1 MNRPVQP
8 RQGLQVVRR
17 DKVHKICDVAAGG
30 VGEAL
35 LARVVDG
42 GGLDV
47 VLAAVDLVALGIN
60 SIEKKVSLSFYRYTK
75 VAQIQF

>member
-17 DKVHKICDVAAGG
+17 DKVHEICDVAAGG

-47 VLAAVDLVALGIN
+47 VLAAVDLVALGVN
-60 SIEKKVSLSFYRYTK
+60 SIEEKVSLSFYRYTK